1 MMGAMQG
8 WRIALWIGLVIL
20 VFGFL
25 WLVRGVLLPF
35 VLAYLIALLL
45 EPTVKALRRIGIGR
59 AAAVGIITVV
69 FFGAVAG
76 IAVVTAPYVS
86 AQAGYLRDQ
95 VTEFTD
101 RLQSTSPDEA
111 MATVDKFLAANKTSL
126 EQLGIPSDRQGLV
139 DTYIE
144 PNRQQFEEKAQ
155 QFVTG
160 GVTSIMS
167 FVGQAFILLLTPLF
181 AIWIMMDMEAF
192 REKSKTWIPPTIRS
206 GTVSM
211 ITDIA
216 RVFQGYIRGLT
227 VSVLLYTTMTVVL
240 WAFGVPAFAVLGA
253 MAGLL
258 YLIPVVGGLVS
269 SAIVFMVVALSG
281 QKEADLFL
289 SPLLPHIAFSNSWV
303 FALVVVA
310 GMFVAGFSYDSA
322 VNPRI
327 VGSAVKLHPL
337 VAVFVVFSFGAL
349 FGLPGMLL
357 AYPVAGAINVV
368 LARLLKV
375 ATDRPEVPNLPAVPL
390 RHRTIAET

>member
-1 MMGAMQG
+1 MQG

-35 VLAYLIALLL
+35 VLAYLVALLL
-45 EPTVKALRRIGIGR
+45 EPVVKGFRRIGIGR
-59 AAAVGIITVV
+59 PAAVSTITVV
-69 FFGAVAG
+69 FFGAIVG
-76 IAVVTAPYVS
+76 IAIITAPYVS

-95 VTEFTD
+95 VTEFTN

-111 MATVDKFLAANKTSL
+111 MLMVDKFLSANKTTL
-126 EQLGIPSDRQGLV
+126 EQLGIPANRQGLV
-139 DTYIE
+139 DAYIE
-144 PNRQQFEEKAQ
+144 PNRQQFEERAQ
-155 QFVTG
+155 QFITG
-160 GVTSIMS
+160 GVTSILS

-181 AIWIMMDMEAF
+181 AIWILMDMESL
-192 REKSKTWIPPTIRS
+192 RQKSKGWIPPTIRS

-211 ITDIA
+211 VKDIA
-216 RVFQGYIRGLT
+216 SVFQGYIRGLT
-227 VSVLLYTTMTVVL
+227 ISVLLYTTMMTVVL
-240 WAFGVPAFAVLGA
+240 WALGVPAFAVLGA
-253 MAGLL
+253 MAGIL
-258 YLIPVVGGLVS
+258 YLIPVIGGLVS
-269 SAIVFMVVALSG
+269 SGIVFIVVALSG
-281 QKEADLFL
+281 QSEANLFL
-289 SPLLPHIAFSNSWV
+289 NPALPHIAFTNSWV

-310 GMFVAGFSYDSA
+310 GMFVAGFTYDSA
-322 VNPRI
+322 INPRI

-375 ATDRPEVPNLPAVPL
+375 ATDRPELPNLPAVPL